1 MHIHHKCFISLTD
14 AYLAVLRLNN
24 GQHRLVVTR
33 RSRRGPNSG
42 PSGGTNGASGALSF
56 DFGIPAAR
64 RKYSKNYFKQV

>member
-1 MHIHHKCFISLTD
+1 MHIHHECFFLTD

-33 RSRRGPNSG
+33 RSQRGPNSG
-42 PSGGTNGASGALSF
+42 PSGGRNGASGDLSF

-64 RKYSKNYFKQV
+64 REYSKN

>member
-1 MHIHHKCFISLTD
+1 MHIHHECFILTD

-33 RSRRGPNSG
+33 RSKRGPNSG
-42 PSGGTNGASGALSF
+42 PSGGTNGASGALNF

-64 RKYSKNYFKQV
+64 REYSKN